1 VLARGVVAVGASG
14 ERFVALQD
22 DGRVVRVPGHLSL
35 RIDQRR
41 RFDLVAQECQRVA
54 ERQVLTDTEYTG
66 VHPLVV
72 HLASISWLG
81 LTIGD
86 VRVGF
91 ADRIVLHHHDVDDAG
106 PVN

>member
-1 VLARGVVAVGASG
+1 VYLAIGHGYVGDQLLRLVEA
-14 ERFVALQD
+14 ERDL
-22 DGRVVRVPGHLSL
+22 RVPGHLSL